1 MQVIKES
8 QRLFPAAAIGPIRMA
23 AENAEL
29 GGYFIPKGT
38 RVQVSQAAGCPCGPL
53 LHAFLWSFT
62 ATPLPLVPVMMQKA
76 RARSR
81 QGHGMPGKSRGHT
94 N

>member
-8 QRLFPAAAIGPIRMA
+8 QRLFPAAAIGPVRMA

-38 RVQVSQAAGCPCGPL
+38 RVQVSHAASSSPL
-53 LHAFLWSFT
+53 DRTSVLQNSRNTKKF
-62 ATPLPLVPVMMQKA
+62 PLPCYTFHIFLPVRALVTQ
-76 RARSR
+76 R
-81 QGHGMPGKSRGHT
+81 
-94 N
+94 

>member
-8 QRLFPAAAIGPIRMA
+8 QRLFPAAAIGPVRIA

-38 RVQVSQAAGCPCGPL
+38 RVQVGHTVVSSVGVLQQRP
-53 LHAFLWSFT
+53 T
-62 ATPLPLVPVMMQKA
+62 TPSCRPVMHHGNVLPLRAVM
-76 RARSR
+76 
-81 QGHGMPGKSRGHT
+81 P
-94 N
+94 